1 MVSHQCIQFQISLR
15 CITLL
20 NRISSYLICSST
32 HRKLVALN
40 SKFLRFQSYEDH
52 FLFRAKVA
60 GFSFFMILVDTSQTK
75 KVKSK
80 SVSDMDFP
88 DQSQCTSLLDLTPIY
103 VYSEGRSQKRKCRNQ
118 IFWIRITLARRVSD
132 YLGDIKGCLSSL
144 GCLRVYRRAQ
154 SMWASV
160 WPKPIHHF
168 GTSPTCNFFHLTL
181 LRHQNIKTYVL

>member
-1 MVSHQCIQFQISLR
+1 MPVSR
-15 CITLL
+15 V
-20 NRISSYLICSST
+20 ST
-32 HRKLVALN
+32 DSTAYTV
-40 SKFLRFQSYEDH
+40 STVST
-52 FLFRAKVA
+52 V
-60 GFSFFMILVDTSQTK
+60 FMILVDTSQTQ

-168 GTSPTCNFFHLTL
+168 GTSPTCNIFSPDSFETSKYQNLPMCHKQKLVHLW
-181 LRHQNIKTYVL
+181 

>member
-88 DQSQCTSLLDLTPIY
+88 DQSQCTKTEDTTFTNLFLKLSFKSNNH
-103 VYSEGRSQKRKCRNQ
+103 VNYSTGLSNPYLKQIWILPSRSGLCPLK
-118 IFWIRITLARRVSD
+118 S
-132 YLGDIKGCLSSL
+132 
-144 GCLRVYRRAQ
+144 
-154 SMWASV
+154 
-160 WPKPIHHF
+160 
-168 GTSPTCNFFHLTL
+168 
-181 LRHQNIKTYVL
+181 